1 MSEQS
6 RPSILIVDDEKP
18 NLSTLSKILSPGFTV
33 YMAKSGETALQIAH
47 EVEPDLILL
56 DILMPRMDGFEVLEQ
71 LKTSEKTRDIPVI
84 FITALDSIEDEEKGL
99 FLGAVDY
106 IKKPFH
112 GSIVKARVRTHW
124 QIVRHRRTIERLCRI
139 DPLTELP
146 NRRSFDAQINLE
158 WARAIREHTP
168 ISLLIIDVDEF
179 KRYNDTYGHQQGD
192 SLLVVVSRIFQ
203 TSVSRPSDLI
213 ARVGGEEFAVLLSNT
228 DKRGALEIARKMCSN
243 VCNMDIQDGSGGKFP
258 PVTVSIGVST
268 AYPVVGDL
276 VADFIAAADKALY
289 KAKGAGR
296 NRVCD

>member
-6 RPSILIVDDEKP
+6 RPSVLIVDDEKP
-18 NLSTLSKILSPGFTV
+18 NLSTLSKILNPGFTV

-84 FITALDSIEDEEKGL
+84 FITALDSVEDEEKGL

-112 GSIVKARVRTHW
+112 GSIVKARVRTQW
-124 QIVRHRRTIERLCRI
+124 QIVQQRRTIERLCMI

-179 KRYNDTYGHQQGD
+179 KHYNDTYGHQQGD

-203 TSVSRPSDLI
+203 NSVSRPFDLV
-213 ARVGGEEFAVLLSNT
+213 ARIGGEEFAVVLSNT
-228 DKRGALEIARKMCSN
+228 DKRGALEIARKICSN
-243 VCNMDIQDGSGGKFP
+243 VCNMDIRDGSGEKFP
-258 PVTVSIGVST
+258 TVTVSIGVST
-268 AYPVVGDL
+268 AFPGVGDCVADL
-276 VADFIAAADKALY
+276 VASADKALY